1 MNINN
6 VHYLIVPV
14 SFENKFHPTFSLEA
28 VSAASFSSSS
38 SFTVRR
44 TSDDD
49 DVESRSKIGT
59 SIAEMREDNS
69 LLEI

>member
-1 MNINN
+1 MSIT
-6 VHYLIVPV
+6 YLIVPV
-14 SFENKFHPTFSLEA
+14 SFENKFYPTFSLEA

-44 TSDDD
+44 TSEDDDD

-59 SIAEMREDNS
+59 SIAEKEEDNS
-69 LLEI
+69 LLQI